1 MNCLLPNTLGDKIT
15 FLNEQSRY
23 LPLPPAPESA
33 PHGVVVSS
41 IDGSSGLLVTWQQGT
56 GEPWEYV
63 VDWARDG
70 DSLDKLNWIH
80 LRTANF
86 SALLPG

>member
-1 MNCLLPNTLGDKIT
+1 MKCLLPNTLGDRIT

-23 LPLPPAPESA
+23 LPLLPAPESA
-33 PHGVVVSS
+33 PHGVVVSR

-80 LRTANF
+80 LPTANL